1 MTRPYSWTATTITDL
16 VSKPE
21 YMGHTVNFRTFKE
34 SYKDKHSQY
43 ANPEDWLIFRD
54 TQEAIVDEDTW
65 YVVQKIRET
74 KHRPIAQGKAN
85 PLTGLMFC
93 ADCGGEFI
101 KFIATVFKFLL
112 LDYLTAEKE
121 CFHIGLLFTCHF
133 FVFLI
138 LYPPVQQIA

>member
-1 MTRPYSWTATTITDL
+1 
-16 VSKPE
+16 
-21 YMGHTVNFRTFKE
+21 MGHTVNFRTFKE

-65 YVVQKIRET
+65 YMVQKIRET

-93 ADCGGEFI
+93 ADCGAKMFNHRT
-101 KFIATVFKFLL
+101 KAR
-112 LDYLTAEKE
+112 EK
-121 CFHIGLLFTCHF
+121 G
-133 FVFLI
+133 
-138 LYPPVQQIA
+138 